1 MVKVA
6 MGYDEELEEV
16 SSEIMDP
23 KCHHEKDT
31 VHLYPTEEIHV
42 KTYFLKRTNGM
53 VNSEFSE
60 HRLEINRNIRIII
73 KNFKI

>member
-1 MVKVA
+1 MVKA
-6 MGYDEELEEV
+6 AKGYDEEMEEV

-42 KTYFLKRTNGM
+42 KTYFLK
-53 VNSEFSE
+53 
-60 HRLEINRNIRIII
+60 
-73 KNFKI
+73 